1 MFLYSYEIAQ
11 LLESKGYNIDS
22 ETYIDMMNSSPQ
34 INHITYKPFDDCFD
48 MWSVDGEYWNYKVY
62 KTFFCI
68 VLFTLLENND
78 ILFL

>member
-1 MFLYSYEIAQ
+1 LQEDLFGNATDHMRKDNMFLYSYEIAQ

-62 KTFFCI
+62 KK
-68 VLFTLLENND
+68 
-78 ILFL
+78 

>member
-62 KTFFCI
+62 KK
-68 VLFTLLENND
+68 
-78 ILFL
+78 

>member
-1 MFLYSYEIAQ
+1 MYSYEIAQ

-22 ETYIDMMNSSPQ
+22 KTYIDMMNSSPQ

-62 KTFFCI
+62 KK
-68 VLFTLLENND
+68 
-78 ILFL
+78 